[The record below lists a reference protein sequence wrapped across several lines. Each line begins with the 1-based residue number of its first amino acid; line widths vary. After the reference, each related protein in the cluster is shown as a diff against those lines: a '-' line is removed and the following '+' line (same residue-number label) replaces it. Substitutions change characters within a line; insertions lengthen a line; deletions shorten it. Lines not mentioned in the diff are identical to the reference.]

1 MALGERLD
9 DDDADWLG
17 IRELLG
23 VGAVL
28 SVPVTEAEAEAEAV
42 RVTVAVVVTETV
54 TNM

>member
-9 DDDADWLG
+9 EGDADWLG
-17 IRELLG
+17 VGELLD

-28 SVPVTEAEAEAEAV
+28 SVPVTEAEAEAV